1 MGRPAVDPDRRTKSH
16 VTMTHGPLYPRSS
29 CLVAIALCWL
39 VLDGCAGTPRPL
51 DELAGQSILSRMQDR
66 KRLITSA
73 AYRVRWQARGTEP
86 HGEFFL
92 EIAYKAPD
100 RFRVS
105 ATGPFGIP
113 AFTGVI
119 LGDKFW
125 FVDHRNGRLIKD
137 DLANLG
143 KYEIP
148 LSSFF
153 ADYWRDLFAGGWG
166 GTEVVAALVPSPK
179 PDVYDGRSGESHW
192 SVAWDWHKAGP
203 RRITLKQP
211 GGKEPL
217 ICDLLFGQY
226 SAATPFWQLERLEFR
241 GLRTGGEHRWR
252 ILKQDYNIDI
262 PDRFFEPL
270 QPPSKDQPRK
280 PK

>member
-1 MGRPAVDPDRRTKSH
+1 MGRPAVDPDRRTKSRRP
-16 VTMTHGPLYPRSS
+16 MTHRPLYPRSS
-29 CLVAIALCWL
+29 CFVAIALWLL
-39 VLDGCAGTPRPL
+39 VLDGCAGAPRPL

-73 AYRVRWQARGTEP
+73 AYRVRWQAKGTEP

-119 LGDKFW
+119 QGEKFS
-125 FVDHRNGRLIKD
+125 FVDHRAGRLVRD
-137 DLANLG
+137 DLANLNQ
-143 KYEIP
+143 YQIP

-166 GTEVVAALVPSPK
+166 GTEVVATLVASRTG
-179 PDVYDGRSGESHW
+179 DAFEGRAGGSHWEIEWNWRRSGP
-192 SVAWDWHKAGP
+192 AT
-203 RRITLKQP
+203 ITLNDSSK
-211 GGKEPL
+211 GEPL
-217 ICDLLFGQY
+217 ICDLRFARY
-226 SAATPFWQLERLEFR
+226 SPVVPFWRLERLEFR
-241 GLRTGGEHRWR
+241 GLRGGGEHRWK

-262 PDRFFEPL
+262 PDRFFEPI
-270 QPPSKDQPRK
+270 QSPPKARPGA